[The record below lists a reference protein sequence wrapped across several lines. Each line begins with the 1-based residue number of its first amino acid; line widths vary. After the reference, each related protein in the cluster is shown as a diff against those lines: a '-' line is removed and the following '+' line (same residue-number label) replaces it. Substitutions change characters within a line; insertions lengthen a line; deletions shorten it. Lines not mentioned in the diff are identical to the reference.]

1 MTQSS
6 MPIYLDG
13 FATMPLAI
21 EARDAMIATWM
32 SPANAGS
39 PHNLGER
46 AAAAVAEA
54 RSTVAA
60 LIGATASEIVFTS
73 GATEANNLALIGV
86 ARWAME
92 TQNPRR
98 RIVVSAVEHKAVL
111 EPAHELKR
119 LGFDVVVAPV
129 DGRGVVD
136 CSALSMLVD
145 ENTLLVSVMAANNET
160 GVLQPISEVVA
171 ISRHHG
177 ALVHCDGAQAAG
189 KIPIDVVEL
198 DVDYFSLSSHKMYG
212 PAGVGG
218 LYVSATAPTPRPL
231 LFGGGQQNG
240 VRPGTEPVPLIVG
253 FGIAA
258 TLGRNELATD
268 GDHGRHL
275 AHRLLAKLDEY
286 QVGYRQITNDAPT
299 LPGSLSLAVYGID
312 ADDIVAQLQNKVC
325 LSTGSACNS
334 GQILPSHVLISM
346 GISQLEAR
354 SVLRIYCNRYSSDH
368 DIDVASAFIADA
380 CLRARHRAGRSR
392 Q

>member
-1 MTQSS
+1 MTKISV
-6 MPIYLDG
+6 PIYLDG
-13 FATMPLAI
+13 FATMPLAD
-21 EARDAMIATWM
+21 EARDAMFAAWT

-39 PHNLGER
+39 PHSLGDR

-54 RSTVAA
+54 RKAVAD
-60 LIGATASEIVFTS
+60 LIGATPSEIVFTS

-86 ARWAME
+86 ARWAVE
-92 TQNPRR
+92 TRSPKR

-129 DGRGVVD
+129 DSRGVID
-136 CSALSMLVD
+136 CAALTVLVD

-160 GVLQPISEVVA
+160 GVLQPLSEVVA
-171 ISRHHG
+171 ISRAHG

-198 DVDYFSLSSHKMYG
+198 DVDYLSLSSHKMYG
-212 PAGVGG
+212 PVGVGG
-218 LYVSATAPTPRPL
+218 LYVSATSPTPRPL
-231 LFGGGQQNG
+231 QFGGGQQNG

-258 TLGRNELATD
+258 RLGRNGLAAD

-275 AHRLLAKLDEY
+275 ALRLLAKLDEH
-286 QVGYRQITNDAPT
+286 QVRYRQITNGAPT
-299 LPGSLSLAVYGID
+299 LPGSLSLAMPGID
-312 ADDIVAQLQNKVC
+312 GDDLVAHLQSKVC
-325 LSTGSACNS
+325 LSTGSACNY

-346 GISQLEAR
+346 GISQDDAR
-354 SVLRIYCNRYSSDH
+354 SVFRIYCNRYLSDH
-368 DIDVASAFIADA
+368 DIDAASAFIAEA
-380 CLRARHRAGRSR
+380 YLRLDRRAGRTR